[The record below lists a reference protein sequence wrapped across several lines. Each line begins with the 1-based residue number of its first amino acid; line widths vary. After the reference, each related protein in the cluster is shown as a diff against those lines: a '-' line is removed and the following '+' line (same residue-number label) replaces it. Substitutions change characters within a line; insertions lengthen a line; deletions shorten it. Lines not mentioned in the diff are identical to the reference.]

1 MSTTD
6 EQTVTITLPARNAL
20 VQHIEFLQAK
30 LTERNA
36 QIDRLKTRLEA
47 DGESPAIQKARAQGY
62 TDGWK
67 ECANALIDTADS
79 AARAL
84 GKVRRDAI
92 EAYNEAY
99 RRTEGAQS

>member
-1 MSTTD
+1 MRVVYPILDAS
-6 EQTVTITLPARNAL
+6 LPRPHL
-20 VQHIEFLQAK
+20 
-30 LTERNA
+30 
-36 QIDRLKTRLEA
+36 RLL
-47 DGESPAIQKARAQGY
+47 ARAQGY
-62 TDGWK
+62 TAGWK

>member
-1 MSTTD
+1 MKIPD
-6 EQTVTITLPARNAL
+6 DQTITIELPAKTAL
-20 VQHIEFLQAK
+20 VQHIEFLQRK

-36 QIDRLKTRLEA
+36 QIERLKTRLEA
-47 DGESPAIQKARAQGY
+47 DGESPAIEKARAQGY
-62 TDGWK
+62 TAGWK

-99 RRTEGAQS
+99 RRTEGTQS